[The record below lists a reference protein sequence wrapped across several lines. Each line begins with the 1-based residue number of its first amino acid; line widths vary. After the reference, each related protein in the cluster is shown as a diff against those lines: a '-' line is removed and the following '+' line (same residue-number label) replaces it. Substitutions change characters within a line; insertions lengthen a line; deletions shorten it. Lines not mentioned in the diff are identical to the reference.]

1 MQSSPGGRAQ
11 VIDAHTKVNKET
23 GHLGYNY
30 LNGPPNQTR
39 LLACPATAASLATT
53 SLSTAVCLGRL
64 FSPEEITPGLRS
76 SLVRRGQSVPQ
87 VLCRVDAPWQRAPGL
102 TGGGL
107 PVTPSNI
114 SHSAPHSRRALR
126 TSTSPADLKTLK
138 RTAQNDA
145 AIGRLEAHD
154 SREGETKSNKHTTE
168 RPDAKHTKAISGSP
182 KKKKIHRAP
191 AHPLRLCANFAE
203 RGSSGVAPG
212 PRSTV
217 WNTAPPGVPDSSPI
231 LYSND
236 ISVIRN
242 SLPTHRYPT
251 TTFRSRACWHW
262 VIPTFPWCC

>member
-182 KKKKIHRAP
+182 KKKKITELQPTLSVSVQISLKEEVLA
-191 AHPLRLCANFAE
+191 LRQA
-203 RGSSGVAPG
+203 RGVQSGTLRRQACRTL
-212 PRSTV
+212 PRYYTR
-217 WNTAPPGVPDSSPI
+217 TI
-231 LYSND
+231 
-236 ISVIRN
+236 
-242 SLPTHRYPT
+242 YP
-251 TTFRSRACWHW
+251 
-262 VIPTFPWCC
+262 

>member
-1 MQSSPGGRAQ
+1 MYSYLTLAISRLYLPRRPGASSASSRGANVVSRLVGQAIAASQIESPGLQSSPGGRAQ

-168 RPDAKHTKAISGSP
+168 RPDAKHTKAISGL
-182 KKKKIHRAP
+182 A
-191 AHPLRLCANFAE
+191 
-203 RGSSGVAPG
+203 GTG
-212 PRSTV
+212 
-217 WNTAPPGVPDSSPI
+217 
-231 LYSND
+231 
-236 ISVIRN
+236 
-242 SLPTHRYPT
+242 
-251 TTFRSRACWHW
+251 
-262 VIPTFPWCC
+262 